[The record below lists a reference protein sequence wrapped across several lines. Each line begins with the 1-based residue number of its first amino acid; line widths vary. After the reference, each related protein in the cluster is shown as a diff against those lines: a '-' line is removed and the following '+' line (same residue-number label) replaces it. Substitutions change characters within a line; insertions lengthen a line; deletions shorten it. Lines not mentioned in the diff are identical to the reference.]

1 MPSKRKKRSKVREGR
16 RNLSAEFERF
26 LAGDDSCFTDAA
38 AWGLVSSERFFAD
51 AKDLESLTPAEQARY
66 DMLLEEQ
73 RNRREAGELAHYRGL
88 AAKNG
93 FAQLWAHLVGEGI
106 SPDFAF
112 ARCQSQ
118 GPANP
123 EVKGLQ

>member
-1 MPSKRKKRSKVREGR
+1 MPRRLRTGKGKKSTC
-16 RNLSAEFERF
+16 RNFSPEFERF

-38 AWGLVSSERFFAD
+38 AWGLVNSERYFAD
-51 AKDLESLTPAEQARY
+51 TGDLRGLTPAEQARY

-73 RNRREAGELAHYRGL
+73 RTRREAGELVHYRGL

-123 EVKGLQ
+123 TDA

>member
-1 MPSKRKKRSKVREGR
+1 MPRRLRTGKGKKSAC
-16 RNLSAEFERF
+16 RNFCPEFERF
-26 LAGDDSCFTDAA
+26 LAGDDSCFTDTAV
-38 AWGLVSSERFFAD
+38 WGLVSSERFFAD
-51 AKDLESLTPAEQARY
+51 AADLASLTPAEQARY

-73 RNRREAGELAHYRGL
+73 RNRREAGELVHYRGL

-93 FAQLWAHLVGEGI
+93 FAQAWAHLVGEGI

-123 EVKGLQ
+123 TDP

>member
-1 MPSKRKKRSKVREGR
+1 MPRRLRTGKGKKSTC
-16 RNLSAEFERF
+16 RNFCAEFEGF

-73 RNRREAGELAHYRGL
+73 RNRREAGELAHYRRL
-88 AAKNG
+88 AQQSKILPQWQAYVY
-93 FAQLWAHLVGEGI
+93 AGED
-106 SPDFAF
+106 PAFAF
-112 ARCQSQ
+112 TYAQQ
-118 GPANP
+118 QA
-123 EVKGLQ
+123 

>member
-1 MPSKRKKRSKVREGR
+1 MPRRLRTGKGKKSAC
-16 RNLSAEFERF
+16 RNFCPEFEGF
-26 LAGDDSCFTDAA
+26 LAGDDTAFTDAA
-38 AWGLVSSERFFAD
+38 VWALVSAEPYFAD
-51 AKDLESLTPAEQARY
+51 AGDLASLTPAEQARY

-123 EVKGLQ
+123 TDP